1 MIIAIRRALSVSQR
15 CSLSAKGKYNV
26 MLGAIVG
33 DIIGSL
39 RENLRI
45 KRKDFELFP
54 RLSYYT
60 DDTVLTVAV
69 ADAILNNKNY
79 GETIK
84 TYARQYPLRGY
95 GPKFMMWML
104 TPGMKPYNSLGNGS
118 AMRVSP
124 VAHAYNSEEA
134 VLQHAKE
141 SAECTHNH
149 PEGIKGAQATSLAV
163 YLARLGADKEEIRKQ
178 ISTRFDYDLSRSV
191 DTIRPNYRI
200 NLTCSGSVPEAI
212 IAFLDSADFEDAIR
226 NAVSLGGDADTQ
238 AAIAGAIAEAYYK
251 GIPSAILEKAWVK
264 IPRSFRDVIVSF
276 SIKYGSPELHNLSI
290 EGTA

>member
-1 MIIAIRRALSVSQR
+1 
-15 CSLSAKGKYNV
+15 

-33 DIIGSL
+33 DIIGSV

-45 KRKDFELFP
+45 KRKDFALFP
-54 RLSYYT
+54 RLSFYT

-69 ADAILNNKNY
+69 ADAILNGKSY
-79 GETIK
+79 GKTIK
-84 TYARQYPLRGY
+84 AYARRHPLRGY

-104 TPGMKPYNSLGNGS
+104 SPGIKPYNSLGNGS

-124 VAHAYNSEEA
+124 VAHAYESEEA

-149 PEGIKGAQATSLAV
+149 PEGIKGAQATSLSI
-163 YLARLGADKEEIRKQ
+163 YLARSGADKDEIRKQ
-178 ISTRFDYDLSRSV
+178 ITERFDYDLDRTV
-191 DTIRPNYRI
+191 NAIRPDYRI
-200 NLTCSGSVPEAI
+200 NLTCPGSVPEAI
-212 IAFLDSADFEDAIR
+212 IAFLDSTDFEDAIR

-251 GIPSAILEKAWVK
+251 GIPPSILKTAWGK
-264 IPRSFRDVIVSF
+264 IPKSFRDVIIDF
-276 SIKYGSPELHNLSI
+276 STKYGSPEFPNQSLQ
-290 EGTA
+290 